1 MLKKLRPE
9 MIVWLIVWSIVQATG
24 PSLVSAAPKNSDVI
38 SDTDFVI
45 VTVKSEES
53 LASLA
58 GQYLGSIHKAWQIA
72 DYNGI
77 SSVTPGQRLVIP
89 LRPIAYGGLDKK
101 GYQTV
106 PILYY
111 SKLTADS
118 DDKKRVS
125 AADFD
130 AQLQFLRENGY
141 RTVSLDLF
149 VAFLNF
155 EEQLPPR
162 TVIISFDSTE
172 RWVYDIAYPIL
183 LRHGFQAALFVRTDR
198 MDQPGH
204 LTWQEIAKLAA
215 AGFDIGTSGLSAKML
230 TRLPTENDPEAHL
243 KALELEIG
251 EPRKIIQ
258 THLKRPCHYF
268 AYPAG
273 LTDDLVVALLK
284 KHGYKAAFTRRGG
297 SNPFFVDTYKI
308 RRSIIQK
315 DKDPLKFQELLT
327 TFNSMDLR

>member
-1 MLKKLRPE
+1 MIWV
-9 MIVWLIVWSIVQATG
+9 IVWTIVQATG
-24 PSLVSAAPKNSDVI
+24 PSLLSAAPNDSDVI
-38 SDTDFVI
+38 DDKDFVI
-45 VTVKSEES
+45 VTVRSEES

-72 DYNGI
+72 DYNGV

-89 LRPIAYGGLDKK
+89 LRPVAYGGLDQK

-111 SKLTADS
+111 SKLTADPADS
-118 DDKKRVS
+118 KRVS
-125 AADFD
+125 AADFE

-149 VAFLNF
+149 VEFLNF

-183 LRHGFQAALFVRTDR
+183 LRHGFQAALFVSTDR
-198 MDQPGH
+198 MEQPGH
-204 LTWQEIAKLAA
+204 LTWQEIDKLAA
-215 AGFDIGTSGLSAKML
+215 AGFDIGTSGLSAKIL
-230 TRLPTENDPEAHL
+230 THLQSEKDPDAHT

-251 EPRKIIQ
+251 EPRRIIQ
-258 THLKRPCHYF
+258 SHLKRPCLYF

-273 LTDDLVVALLK
+273 LTDDLVLALLK

-297 SNPFFVDTYKI
+297 SNPFFVDNYKI

-315 DKDPLKFQELLT
+315 DKDPLKFRELLT